1 MGGTRNQCQNGPF
14 VTNGV
19 KVQIWMLSPRR
30 TTMGKPPA
38 DQWWTINGQDMLD
51 ALIRCHNGDD
61 PDIVYLELFVNS
73 DVTDYGE
80 DNDDSH

>member
-1 MGGTRNQCQNGPF
+1 
-14 VTNGV
+14 
-19 KVQIWMLSPRR
+19 
-30 TTMGKPPA
+30 MGKPPA

-73 DVTDYGE
+73 DVTDYGK
-80 DNDDSH
+80 DNDEFT